1 MKYLVAV
8 ETMQLVETEAEN
20 AEAAIEV
27 VKNQLD
33 PRVAAAA
40 AFQIVQETI
49 YDEETKTYRIDIK
62 GDKNDD

>member
-20 AEAAIEV
+20 AEAAIES

>member
-8 ETMQLVETEAEN
+8 ETMQIIETDAEN
-20 AEAAIEV
+20 AEAAIES
-27 VKNQLD
+27 VKSQLD

-49 YDEETKTYRIDIK
+49 YDEETQTHRIDIK

>member
-8 ETMQLVETEAEN
+8 ETMQFVETEAEN
-20 AEAAIEV
+20 AEAAIEA

>member
-8 ETMQLVETEAEN
+8 ETMQFVETEAEN
-20 AEAAIEV
+20 AEAAIKS

-40 AFQIVQETI
+40 TFQIVQETI

>member
-20 AEAAIEV
+20 AEAAIEA

>member
-8 ETMQLVETEAEN
+8 ETMQFVETEAKN
-20 AEAAIEV
+20 AEAAIES

-40 AFQIVQETI
+40 AFQIVQELT
-49 YDEETKTYRIDIK
+49 YDEESGSYKML
-62 GDKNDD
+62 

>member
-20 AEAAIEV
+20 AEAAIEA
-27 VKNQLD
+27 VKSQLD

-40 AFQIVQETI
+40 AFQIVQETVF
-49 YDEETKTYRIDIK
+49 DEESQTYKVI
-62 GDKNDD
+62 

>member
-20 AEAAIEV
+20 AEAAIES

-33 PRVAAAA
+33 PRVAAAS
-40 AFQIVQETI
+40 AFQVVQELT
-49 YDEETKTYRIDIK
+49 YDEETSSYKVL
-62 GDKNDD
+62 

>member
-8 ETMQLVETEAEN
+8 ETMQLVETDAEN
-20 AEAAIEV
+20 EEAAIES
-27 VKNQLD
+27 VKSQLD

>member
-8 ETMQLVETEAEN
+8 ETMQLVETDAEN
-20 AEAAIEV
+20 AEAAIES
-27 VKNQLD
+27 VKSQLD

>member
-8 ETMQLVETEAEN
+8 ETMQIIETDAEN
-20 AEAAIEV
+20 AEAAIES